1 MNIMSFKEYSLSE
14 GGIYDRHES
23 GKRKWEE
30 LSNNLSIKKFVQ
42 NLIKLERVSLEI
54 KSIWK

>member
-23 GKRKWEE
+23 GNVSGKSWVIT
-30 LSNNLSIKKFVQ
+30 SIKNSFK
-42 NLIKLERVSLEI
+42 I
-54 KSIWK
+54 